1 MNSYMDFEDYESPVK
16 IYMDDRFSY
25 RGVPG
30 FKKQVKMYMKEN
42 TVEMSDSLLGIGQP
56 TEQKFFSIE
65 NAVHD
70 IFTFAEQD
78 IFEVN
83 FLLDAQKDAYTRT
96 VFSFL
101 DLFGKLGGVFEIMC
115 ISMGLLVGLFS
126 KNVLL
131 FSMFKRLYHTE
142 REGIQIENYEDDQ
155 VKANNNGETIPKTQ
169 SNLFSSSWN
178 EEQKVIPVQK
188 RSNLIIGQNHVMKRI
203 RRNLFTDSPE
213 ESCAFDEVEQ
223 TSGVGMNL
231 QDNHANNDDS
241 QNQLEKDEHIR
252 DLK

>member
-169 SNLFSSSWN
+169 SNLFSSS
-178 EEQKVIPVQK
+178 
-188 RSNLIIGQNHVMKRI
+188 
-203 RRNLFTDSPE
+203 
-213 ESCAFDEVEQ
+213 
-223 TSGVGMNL
+223 
-231 QDNHANNDDS
+231 
-241 QNQLEKDEHIR
+241 
-252 DLK
+252 